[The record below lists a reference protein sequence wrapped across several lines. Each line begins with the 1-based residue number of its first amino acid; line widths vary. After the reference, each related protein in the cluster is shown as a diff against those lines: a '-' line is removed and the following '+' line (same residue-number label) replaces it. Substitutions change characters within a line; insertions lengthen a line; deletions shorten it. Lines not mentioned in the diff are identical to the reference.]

1 MKIKPSTLMVKLLPA
16 QSTGGKKLRPGR
28 RRFGAE
34 LGGSHSQ
41 TCSAAWTRSKCC
53 RRLEVQ
59 DIAKSPQGSR
69 EQNIAKSPPDS
80 QAPNIAKLTASLQ
93 DSQAQNSA
101 KLPASLPD
109 SQAQNIAKLPASQDC
124 RVSHWKRSMS
134 FDRSRAVHEQ
144 CRVSV

>member
-93 DSQAQNSA
+93 DSQAQN
-101 KLPASLPD
+101 
-109 SQAQNIAKLPASQDC
+109 IAKLPASQDC

>member
-16 QSTGGKKLRPGR
+16 QSTGAKKLRPGR

-93 DSQAQNSA
+93 DSQAQN
-101 KLPASLPD
+101 
-109 SQAQNIAKLPASQDC
+109 IAKLPASQDC

>member
-1 MKIKPSTLMVKLLPA
+1 MVKLLPA

-93 DSQAQNSA
+93 DSQAQN
-101 KLPASLPD
+101 
-109 SQAQNIAKLPASQDC
+109 IAKLPASQDC